1 MIQEAFEWLCSC
13 WRAVMTLPGR
23 ADLALDQ
30 AQESHADAA
39 IPQGLPG
46 SVLRA
51 ALASLSEEAGGRRDL
66 EEMLFK
72 MFTDLEIW
80 RLPQTQLLTPWV
92 PGQVLVAH
100 VSAQYKEL
108 EERQLGLVDETREN
122 LEEIARLNMVVAQL
136 TSKLEATDIRSN
148 QCMQKQADLKN
159 TIRQLR

>member
-1 MIQEAFEWLCSC
+1 MQMPQSLKAS
-13 WRAVMTLPGR
+13 RARSFGR
-23 ADLALDQ
+23 PSLL
-30 AQESHADAA
+30 SLKK
-39 IPQGLPG
+39 QG
-46 SVLRA
+46 
-51 ALASLSEEAGGRRDL
+51 GGA
-66 EEMLFK
+66 
-72 MFTDLEIW
+72 TW

-148 QCMQKQADLKN
+148 QCMQKQADLNN